1 MHIFIKNNYLTYGD
15 YKVKCAVGK
24 RGIGEKKREGDLIT
38 PKGVF
43 KIRGIFYRKDKIKS
57 LKTKIKKTIIN
68 KNMGWCDD
76 PKSNKYNKLIYYPF
90 KFNSEKLYRQ
100 DSSYDIV
107 ITLNFNINP
116 VKKNKGSAIF
126 LHVSKKNYS
135 PTKGCVAI
143 KKNQLIKIVK
153 TLKRNSKII
162 IN

>member
-43 KIRGIFYRKDKIKS
+43 KIRGIFYRKDKIKI
-57 LKTKIKKTIIN
+57 LKTKIKKIIIN

-90 KFNSEKLYRQ
+90 KFNSEKLYRR

-107 ITLNFNINP
+107 ISLNFNTNP

-126 LHVSKKNYS
+126 LHVSKKNFS
-135 PTKGCVAI
+135 PTEGCVAI
-143 KKNQLIKIVK
+143 RKSQLIKIVK
-153 TLKRNSKII
+153 TLKKNSKII
-162 IN
+162 SN